1 MKKKLCTFAILSVLS
16 TIILI
21 ACSKIIDDSKQVS
34 LPSSSMNGNAL
45 TSYSGESF
53 IYNPNYANEYENVG
67 IYHNYIM
74 DCVSH
79 EWLNDE
85 FETATTDFFEFVVSK
100 IQQIDGFST
109 GINYDTIISDIRNDF
124 LQSSFDE
131 LTNDEQRVLIE
142 SLLTGGD
149 YESFLKDIDEN
160 INNSA
165 DTIEL
170 LKKFDIIAQKV
181 YNSSY
186 PDEVKDRYL
195 IYCVVS
201 KYSVMN
207 LVHICMDTNSGFYK
221 YLVSSA
227 FDSKESLINKVKHII
242 KKHPVA
248 ASDAV
253 GAVIGGVTCAKYGAA
268 GGPAGVAITAIAGA
282 VVRGACSSSMSAA
295 GREILNR

>member
-1 MKKKLCTFAILSVLS
+1 MKKNLYTFAILSVLS
-16 TIILI
+16 AITLL
-21 ACSKIIDDSKQVS
+21 ACSKTIDDSKQVS
-34 LPSSSMNGNAL
+34 LSGSSLNGNVL

-74 DCVSH
+74 DCVSY

-100 IQQIDGFST
+100 MQQIDGFDT

-124 LQSSFDE
+124 LQRPFEE

-149 YESFLKDIDEN
+149 HESFLEDIDES

-170 LKKFDIIAQKV
+170 LQKFDIIAQKV
-181 YNSSY
+181 NNSSY
-186 PDEVKDRYL
+186 SDEVRDKYL
-195 IYCVVS
+195 IYCAVY

-221 YLVSSA
+221 YLVGSA
-227 FDSKESLINKVKHII
+227 DDSKESLISKVKHII

-253 GAVIGGVTCAKYGAA
+253 GAVIGGVTCAKYGTA

-295 GREILNR
+295 GRQILNR